1 MHIKENVNS
10 KSPLKLEAILKQK
23 KFKVSLNLVIK
34 KKDKIVFNLF
44 TILTIACNQSYIRT
58 K

>member
-10 KSPLKLEAILKQK
+10 KSSLKLEAILKPK

-34 KKDKIVFNLF
+34 KKD
-44 TILTIACNQSYIRT
+44 T
-58 K
+58 